1 LLSVTARWRADG
13 GERTLDGFLEERLP
27 QLGRLRLRAGLAAKQ
42 CLVDGVARHKGFR
55 LRGGEVVEW
64 LGRLDGP
71 GEIRAEAG
79 PLEVL
84 FEDGHLLVVVKPA
97 GMLAHPTHRVRSGTL
112 LNLLLGRTGWARLAH
127 RLDRE
132 TSGVMAAAKNARAL
146 NLLAKQFQA
155 REVSKS
161 YGALVSGVVR
171 EEAVVVEAPIGRDPG
186 RRPQQRV
193 MEGGRAARSE
203 LRVVERREGETL
215 VDLIPVTGRTNQLRI
230 HCAHLG
236 HPVVGDEWYGGRRAE
251 RLYLH
256 AERLGFRHPETGE
269 WLEFRS
275 PAGFARG

>member
-1 LLSVTARWRADG
+1 MVRWTAAEG
-13 GERTLDGFLEERLP
+13 GRTLDAFVEERLP
-27 QLGRLRLRAGLAAKQ
+27 HLGRLRVRAGLAAKQ
-42 CLVDGVARHKGFR
+42 CLVDGVARHKGYR

-64 LGRLDGP
+64 LGTLEGP
-71 GEIRAEAG
+71 GEIRAEEG

-84 FEDGHLLVVVKPA
+84 FEDGHLLVVVKPP

-112 LNLLLGRTGWARLAH
+112 LNLLLARTDWARLAH

-132 TSGVMAAAKNARAL
+132 TSGVMAAAKNPRAL

-161 YGALVSGVVR
+161 YVALVSGVVR
-171 EEAVVVEAPIGRDPG
+171 EEQVTVEAPVGRDVG

-203 LRVVERREGETL
+203 LRVIARRGGETL
-215 VDLIPVTGRTNQLRI
+215 VELVPVTGRTNQLRI
-230 HCAHLG
+230 HCAHIG
-236 HPVVGDEWYGGRRAE
+236 HPVVGDVPYGGPAAD

-256 AERLGFRHPETGE
+256 AARLGFRHPETGE
-269 WLEFRS
+269 WREFVRE
-275 PAGFARG
+275 AGFGRG